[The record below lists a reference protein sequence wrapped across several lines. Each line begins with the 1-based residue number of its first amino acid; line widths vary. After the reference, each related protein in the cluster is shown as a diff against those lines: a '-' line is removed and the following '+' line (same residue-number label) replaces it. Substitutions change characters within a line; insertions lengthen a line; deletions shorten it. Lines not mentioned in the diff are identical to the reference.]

1 MEAIVVEEAPGND
14 SSGLAGLLDQRFTKL
29 ESMMLEAQHVA
40 TEAATLFHPRRSRG
54 NDQLLQ
60 HLARSEWRRRVSSNQ
75 PLPSLDEVEFRYFS
89 QNGEDGIIW
98 YLLSLIGDGSKRVVE
113 ICAGDGIECCSAN
126 LIVNHG
132 WQALLFDGSP
142 ERVERGK
149 HFYKHCGDAWYYPP
163 RFVNEWI
170 TPDNINTLLSDNGFD
185 RDVDVV
191 IIDMDGNDYWVWNAL
206 ELTPKF
212 VVVEINETLGTE
224 VSVAIPY
231 DPNFVLP
238 GNSVHRSA
246 SLRAFTRLAHRR
258 GYRLIGTQRYG
269 FNAFFLRNDCV
280 PELVSEVSVDSCL
293 RHPILSESYVGESRE
308 ATLAN
313 EEWLEV

>member
-1 MEAIVVEEAPGND
+1 MEATVVEEASEFARSD
-14 SSGLAGLLDQRFTKL
+14 LARLLDQRFTKL
-29 ESMMLEAQHVA
+29 ESMVLEAQHFA

-60 HLARSEWRRRVSSNQ
+60 HLARSEWRRRVRSNE

-126 LIVNHG
+126 LTVNHG
-132 WQALLFDGSP
+132 WQALLFEGSP

-149 HFYKHCGDAWYYPP
+149 HFYQHCGDTWYYPP

-170 TPDNINTLLSDNGFD
+170 SPDNVNTLLSANGFD
-185 RDVDVV
+185 RDVDVA
-191 IIDMDGNDYWVWNAL
+191 IIDMDGNDYWMWNAL
-206 ELTPKF
+206 EISPKF

-231 DPNFVLP
+231 DTNFVLP
-238 GNSVHRSA
+238 HGSVHRSA
-246 SLRAFTRLAHRR
+246 SLRAFTRLANRR
-258 GYRLIGTQRYG
+258 GYRLIGTERYG
-269 FNAFFLRNDCV
+269 FNAFFLRNDCI
-280 PELVSEVSVDSCL
+280 PELISEVSVDSCL
-293 RHPILSESYVGESRE
+293 KHPILSESYVRESRE

>member
-1 MEAIVVEEAPGND
+1 MVEETSEFA
-14 SSGLAGLLDQRFTKL
+14 SSDLAGLLDQRFTKL
-29 ESMMLEAQHVA
+29 ESMVLEAQHFA

-60 HLARSEWRRRVSSNQ
+60 HLARSEWRRRVRSND

-132 WQALLFDGSP
+132 WQALLFEGSP

-149 HFYKHCGDAWYYPP
+149 RFYKHCGDTWYYPP

-170 TPDNINTLLSDNGFD
+170 SPDNVNTLLSANGLTGTSMW
-185 RDVDVV
+185 RSSTWTAT
-191 IIDMDGNDYWVWNAL
+191 IIGCGTRSSSAPNSWSSRSTKLWEQKCRWL
-206 ELTPKF
+206 FLTM
-212 VVVEINETLGTE
+212 
-224 VSVAIPY
+224 A
-231 DPNFVLP
+231 NFVLP
-238 GNSVHRSA
+238 HGSVHRSA
-246 SLRAFTRLAHRR
+246 SLRAFTRLANRR
-258 GYRLIGTQRYG
+258 GYRLIGTERYG

-280 PELVSEVSVDSCL
+280 PELIPEVSVDSCL
-293 RHPILSESYVGESRE
+293 KHPILSESYVRDSRE
-308 ATLAN
+308 ATLAS
-313 EEWLEV
+313 EEWVEV